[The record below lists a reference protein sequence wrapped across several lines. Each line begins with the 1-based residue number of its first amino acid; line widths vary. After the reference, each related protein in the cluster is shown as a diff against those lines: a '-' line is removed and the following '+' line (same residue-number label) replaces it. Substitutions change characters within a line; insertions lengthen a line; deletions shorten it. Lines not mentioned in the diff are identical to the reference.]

1 MSVKPSA
8 AMASAVFLSM
18 FSRHRLASCGS
29 SKRRACAGRH
39 VSARSRPSAPGR
51 PQAVVQ
57 GAGRSHGLSEALP
70 GPPLNAVAPSD
81 GRLRA
86 WWAGLTPGRRAQAP
100 LEGHGRPARTTSG
113 TRKSVPETCCVRNH
127 AWGGGAREGTP
138 GLGPPRTP
146 GRALCSGPGQGTA
159 RGHSPQ
165 QVAGN
170 SPHVTVRALA
180 LQSNSGRSEPKA
192 KSWQI
197 QLVWRG
203 LRLSWEGAS
212 TCAQVPPASPAR
224 KAIWLSTQS
233 PRDLLKETKATAFLP
248 TPEP

>member
-100 LEGHGRPARTTSG
+100 REGHGRPAGHGSLYLRLAASG
-113 TRKSVPETCCVRNH
+113 TVPGV
-127 AWGGGAREGTP
+127 GGAREGTP

-146 GRALCSGPGQGTA
+146 GRALCLGPGQGTA